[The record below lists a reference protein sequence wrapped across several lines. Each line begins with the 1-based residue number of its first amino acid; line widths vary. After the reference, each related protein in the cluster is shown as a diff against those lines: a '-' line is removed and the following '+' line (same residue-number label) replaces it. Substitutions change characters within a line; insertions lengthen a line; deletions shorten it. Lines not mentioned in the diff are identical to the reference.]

1 MENQMMQA
9 LVWLGPRDMV
19 QRAEPVP
26 QLAAGEVLI
35 SIGAVGICGSELSGF
50 LGHNSL
56 RVPPLI
62 MGHECAGQ
70 VLQVTEGTF
79 ATGEA
84 ATVGARVTF
93 NPLIVCGTCDRCLAG
108 RSNLCRRRQLVGA
121 HRPGGFAQ
129 YVAVPARQCYPL
141 PEHLSFVA
149 GSLAEPLACS
159 IRAVVHSAVKP
170 QERLLILGA
179 GPIGLCAVA
188 AARVQGI
195 EEIIVSDVAPHR
207 LEIAKR
213 WGARDVINAREQD
226 AVAFVQERYPG
237 GVDSV
242 IDAVGATPVRTQA
255 IRAVVPGGRVVLI
268 GLHDEESVMPANYMI
283 RQEITVI
290 GSFAYTEADFA
301 TALDLLVR
309 GVVQPSPDWLE
320 ERPLSA
326 GPSAFAELVD
336 GKTRAAK
343 IVLTPAISMDGATQ
357 REHHN
362 EN

>member
-1 MENQMMQA
+1 MMENQMMQA

-26 QLAAGEVLI
+26 KPAEGEVLI
-35 SIGAVGICGSELSGF
+35 SVGAVGICGSELSGF

-62 MGHECAGQ
+62 MGHECAGRVVQ
-70 VLQVTEGTF
+70 ATEGTF

-93 NPLIVCGTCDRCLAG
+93 NPLVVCGTCDRCSSG

-129 YVAVPARQCYPL
+129 YVAIPARQCYPL
-141 PEHLSFVA
+141 PESLSLVA
-149 GSLAEPLACS
+149 GSLVEPLACS
-159 IRAVVHSAVKP
+159 IRAVALSGVNP

-188 AARVQGI
+188 AARAQGVEQI
-195 EEIIVSDVAPHR
+195 LVSDVMPQR
-207 LEIAKR
+207 LEIARR
-213 WGARDVINAREQD
+213 WGASEIINAREQD
-226 AVAFVQERYPG
+226 VVAFVQELYPG
-237 GVDSV
+237 GVDRV

-268 GLHDEESVMPANYMI
+268 GLHDEESVMPANYII
-283 RQEITVI
+283 RQEITVT
-290 GSFAYTEADFA
+290 GSFAYTDDDFA
-301 TALDLLVR
+301 QAVDLLVR
-309 GVVQPSPDWLE
+309 GVVKPSADWLE
-320 ERPLSA
+320 ERPLSD
-326 GPSAFAELVD
+326 GPAAFAELVD
-336 GKTRAAK
+336 GKAKAAK
-343 IVLTPAISMDGATQ
+343 IVLTIAAPTD
-357 REHHN
+357 
-362 EN
+362 